1 MITSWSWSVS
11 VAEALYNA
19 NVVLTDPHWDSLGRE
34 DVEVLLEHIGNLEF
48 EVSRLKG
55 TFNVLE
61 EH

>member
-1 MITSWSWSVS
+1 MITSKEAKANARAALDDTPRSNCAWLEREDL
-11 VAEALYNA
+11 EAL
-19 NVVLTDPHWDSLGRE
+19 LD
-34 DVEVLLEHIGNLEF
+34 HIGNLEF